1 LNSPTRQ
8 LRVRSAEQSF
18 QIAPAVYH
26 AQNQHLVI
34 LYTINYDVLPNRKAP
49 QANAKIVVARAAK
62 IGVAGEKGKPVSD
75 GINQVVCDVD
85 AATFPGDVVPSKS
98 AAACDARRWAISE
111 ALIRRRPGGFGR
123 AV

>member
-1 LNSPTRQ
+1 MAGLFDPAWSRQRSAGTRRYQ
-8 LRVRSAEQSF
+8 LKVRVAEQSF

-75 GINQVVCDVD
+75 GINQVVYDVD
-85 AATFPGDVVPSKS
+85 AATFLGDVVP
-98 AAACDARRWAISE
+98 DAVQIGSGLRR
-111 ALIRRRPGGFGR
+111 
-123 AV
+123 